1 MAFTEF
7 VIPTLKTDPETE
19 ATFMKELA
27 PFLVE
32 ILQTHT
38 APPKY
43 KYFGKILVENGND
56 VSGEFR
62 LVMGLGSSLLL
73 PIPSLP
79 FLLIASSSRTL
90 SHCCL
95 IFPLHHY
102 GDLDIHGV

>member
-27 PFLVE
+27 PFLIE
-32 ILQTHT
+32 ILQTHDN
-38 APPKY
+38 PPKY

-73 PIPSLP
+73 SFPSP
-79 FLLIASSSRTL
+79 PSPS
-90 SHCCL
+90 
-95 IFPLHHY
+95 Y
-102 GDLDIHGV
+102 